1 MAETDFTA
9 FLNDGDSRR
18 VVQQALREAKVQ
30 RGTVRNAAWT
40 FRTRR
45 SPEVLLVDLDGEQ
58 NPIVYVPAI
67 MHVCRPE
74 TMILVTGSENN
85 VTLANELYRSGVF
98 LYLPKPL
105 DANNLQQ
112 ALREVAAVNGEGT
125 RPEIQASRLMLVLG
139 KGMGTS
145 TITALLAHM
154 AADAGRYVTCL
165 DVDPNFGSLALALDT
180 EPRRGLAQA
189 LQAADGDEMGA
200 SLERLQAQVTPR
212 IGLVAHPMDQA
223 GQEEPP
229 DPGLQSLIDALSV
242 QAHMI
247 LACGLKPRHV
257 ETLRHLATNHL
268 VVFEPTPA
276 GVSVAVRWLRI
287 LDGATSTLVV
297 NHTRPLPRLL
307 SDEQLRDGFG
317 GRAPDL
323 ELPYIKGMARSMALG
338 EPQLAVGRR
347 ERALLAKFL
356 QLILGVGALEEAG

>member
-1 MAETDFTA
+1 MAETDYTA

-18 VVQQALREAKVQ
+18 VVQQALRDAKVQ

-40 FRTRR
+40 FRTQR

-58 NPIVYVPAI
+58 NPIVYVPAL
-67 MHVCRPE
+67 MQVCRPE

-105 DANNLQQ
+105 DANNVQQ

-165 DVDPNFGSLALALDT
+165 DLDPNFGSLALALDT

-189 LQAADGDEMGA
+189 LQADGDEMA
-200 SLERLQAQVTPR
+200 SLDRLQAQVTTR
-212 IGLVAHPMDQA
+212 IGLVAHPMAQA
-223 GQEEPP
+223 GQEDPP
-229 DPGLQSLIDALSV
+229 DPGLQGLIDALSV

-257 ETLRHLATNHL
+257 DALRNLVTNHL

-276 GVSVAVRWLRI
+276 GMSVAVRWLRI

-297 NHTRPLPRLL
+297 NHTRPLPKLL
-307 SDEQLRDGFG
+307 SDDQLRDGFG

-338 EPQLAVGRR
+338 EPQLAVARR

-356 QLILGVGALEEAG
+356 QLLLGVGALEESG